1 MKKQKVTAVS
11 DAELE
16 KSGPKVFEK
25 SGPKKTRK
33 LNSSA
38 EGRSANEDL
47 YGFVEAEILNLFSIE
62 FYLGKNL
69 KGREGNFIYLQGKA
83 VLYISKAQKQRFI
96 QIKPSESLI
105 INSIPS
111 HPISFY
117 SILFYSSTPLF
128 PVEISFRSARKI
140 PPSGKLASG

>member
-69 KGREGNFIYLQGKA
+69 KARGGNFIYLQGKA
-83 VLYISKAQKQRFI
+83 VLYISNPQKPGFI
-96 QIKPSESLI
+96 ELKPSEYLI
-105 INSIPS
+105 FHAIP
-111 HPISFY
+111 FY